1 MQDREERK
9 ERKERKEKE
18 RKERKTE
25 RQATV
30 DDAPRPTKMPR
41 HKKKERKERKTEK
54 AQATVHT
61 PPAAPGNRDP
71 RTVIPRLKLMS
82 DKDQE
87 AVIRWVKNTP
97 ELWDSKNCKFQGWFL
112 RLHENCL
119 RDRKSSKQ
127 QQLQQQQPRQQQL
140 QDPLPPLKVSKVSDR
155 YIISREPT
163 PLPLTEIQ
171 NLSRSI
177 FEDPAH

>member
-1 MQDREERK
+1 MPKHREERK

-18 RKERKTE
+18 RKEKERKE
-25 RQATV
+25 
-30 DDAPRPTKMPR
+30 
-41 HKKKERKERKTEK
+41 KERKERKEKERKTERK
-54 AQATVHT
+54 TDRPTKMPQATVHT
-61 PPAAPGNRDP
+61 PPAAPANRDP

-82 DKDQE
+82 DKRQE

-140 QDPLPPLKVSKVSDR
+140 QDPLPPLKG
-155 YIISREPT
+155 YIIPRVPT

-171 NLSRSI
+171 NLSRSL